1 MASATAMQ
9 LDSAHQLTDQTHPLS
24 TALAIT
30 MSPDSPQFPDCP
42 GEPIQF
48 GG

>member
-1 MASATAMQ
+1 MASVTAMP

-30 MSPDSPQFPDCP
+30 MSPDLPQFPDCA
-42 GEPIQF
+42 GKPIHF